1 MGLRDLLGIGKRS
14 EANKAAEVSS
24 SVTTLRDD
32 LAVTAGEGAKTLD
45 TEPLTTEFSTPAGMV
60 GDLKGLGGARGG
72 GAMPNQPYNP
82 YVGLGGPFDPNMSK
96 ALYRIS
102 DAPEFLFDEERNMK
116 RRSWSENLTFL
127 TGAGYL
133 GGVVAG
139 GGIGAYQGLRSTP
152 EPGLVDTQKL
162 RLNRVLNAS
171 GARGAS
177 LGNAWG
183 CLGLYYAAI
192 ESFAGHYAGQEYPAL
207 IAVLS
212 GAGAGSLYKSMSGPR
227 AMAVYGVVGAGLSA
241 ANQVGQAVVG
251 SATGRR

>member
-1 MGLRDLLGIGKRS
+1 MGLRDLLGVGKRS
-14 EANKAAEVSS
+14 EAKKAAEVSS
-24 SVTTLRDD
+24 SVNVLSDD
-32 LAVTAGEGAKTLD
+32 APMSSGID
-45 TEPLTTEFSTPAGMV
+45 EPVSSGFATPAAMA
-60 GDLKGLGGARGG
+60 GDLGRVAPRGAI
-72 GAMPNQPYNP
+72 ANQPYNP
-82 YVGLGGPFDPNMSK
+82 YTGLGGPFDPNMSK

-133 GGVVAG
+133 GGVLAG